1 MRPFQGLLIG
11 ALTALSFVIASVA
24 PSRADLLETIRLNG
38 KIRVAIG
45 LGTPLFGFAG
55 PDKQPTGSDVETARL
70 LAKDLG
76 VDIEFVETSTAARVA
91 TIQAGKA
98 DILIASL
105 AVTPERLQVIDFSV
119 PYATLDIV
127 VAAPHGTRITD
138 YADLNGK
145 RIGLTRATVNDL
157 LVSLNAPGA
166 EIIRFEDD
174 AALIAASVAGDV
186 DIVSTQPPLIAA
198 MNERR
203 ADRPLETK
211 FTMRELNLG
220 IALPKNEPRLKE
232 WLNAWVRTNMANG
245 RLPALFKTF
254 HGRDLPAGLVDRKP
268 TG

>member
-11 ALTALSFVIASVA
+11 VLTALSLVFGVA
-24 PSRADLLETIRLNG
+24 PSRADLLDQIRLNG
-38 KIRVAIG
+38 KIRVAIS

-55 PDKQPTGSDVETARL
+55 PDKQPTGSDIETARL
-70 LAKDLG
+70 IAKDLG
-76 VDIEFVETSTAARVA
+76 VAIEFVETSTAERVW
-91 TIQAGKA
+91 TIQSGKA

-138 YADLNGK
+138 YADLTGK

-157 LVSLNAPGA
+157 LVTQNAKDA
-166 EIIRFEDD
+166 DIVRFEEDS
-174 AALIAASVAGDV
+174 ALIAASVSGAV

-198 MNERR
+198 MNARR
-203 ADRPLETK
+203 PDRPLESK

-220 IALPKNEPRLKE
+220 IALPQNEPRLKD
-232 WLNAWVRTNMANG
+232 WLNAWVRANMANG

-254 HGRDLPAGLVDRKP
+254 HGRDLPADLVDRRP